1 MCYDAFVT
9 VRTLVLTVRETCHDF
24 YISTN
29 LTLSNPTFSRLN
41 YILCDT
47 SRQAEKETYENKIEQ
62 LNEDLQRQKEMTQE
76 SVVSITIENLTKEK
90 MELQA
95 SLDSQQEAIE
105 RAVTLQSKSDEL
117 QQKVDGLEKIQQ
129 AYELQTRQTLSSG
142 EKVIALEKE
151 NERQADIITQLE
163 NQVQQCQIEG
173 EMERD
178 KLNSRLP
185 SLEAQLASRTDE
197 VQLQE
202 REINRLE
209 SELKKVKDDVA
220 LNHDRSQLKDD
231 EITVLKSEMKE
242 LERLLAAKTEQ
253 SLRNQFS
260 NIGGD
265 VSGSSGV
272 NQQNAEIQRLTDAND
287 ELKRELATTK
297 RELAS
302 IDQEL
307 IREREEMQ
315 SHLDNLQEQLIH
327 YQEDDHHSSQE
338 QQHPSQPSMENP
350 SQKPSHSD
358 EQLLAENEQLTYQI
372 QHLQSQVK
380 NERAKSEH
388 EAQVHGELEMQER
401 LAQRLAVHLKES
413 ETTIEA
419 RIRKELE
426 EEYKH
431 LMKQQNQ
438 LKSKSFNTSEAK
450 IKVPDSSTN
459 AFQKDLEEQLHQ
471 QLQQVKEERER
482 WQAEQEEFQNK
493 VLLSKQQLDKIRE
506 GYRAK
511 YDKEKKRAN
520 DLQKA
525 SNDYQVVIEAL
536 VCCIISVRILRE
548 PCSIANKLPFSSFS
562 IKN

>member
-1 MCYDAFVT
+1 M
-9 VRTLVLTVRETCHDF
+9 
-24 YISTN
+24 
-29 LTLSNPTFSRLN
+29 
-41 YILCDT
+41 CDT

-95 SLDSQQEAIE
+95 SLDSQQEAIK
-105 RAVTLQSKSDEL
+105 RAATLQSKSDEL

-209 SELKKVKDDVA
+209 SELKNVKDDVA

-231 EITVLKSEMKE
+231 EITVLKSEMEE

-388 EAQVHGELEMQER
+388 EAQVHGELEREMQER

-438 LKSKSFNTSEAK
+438 LKSKSFNTSEAR
-450 IKVPDSSTN
+450 IKVSDSSTN

-536 VCCIISVRILRE
+536 VCCIILCIFRENRVR
-548 PCSIANKLPFSSFS
+548 
-562 IKN
+562 